1 MNPDGITLASAFI
14 FRISMQSPSS
24 VMSALR
30 AATKDAH
37 DSLEHGLRIASP
49 DATQTDYFNYLQDL
63 WGWLAPFES
72 TLWQS
77 PWPLEIRANARADK
91 LAWIAA
97 DLQALGL
104 QPWDIA
110 ELPRC
115 TNPPQLGTLAQRFGA
130 AYVVEGAQ
138 LGTKLLAK
146 RLGPQFAP
154 WQPRWLAGYG
164 ADNGRYWRQFMQA
177 AEHHLRAPAL
187 HQQAAQAAANTFET
201 LDQWFAKCEQERN
214 RRDDTAPDLLHA
226 GATTLS

>member
-1 MNPDGITLASAFI
+1 
-14 FRISMQSPSS
+14 MQSPSS
-24 VMSALR
+24 AMSVMSVLR

-37 DSLEHGLRIASP
+37 DSLEQGLRIASP

-63 WGWLAPFES
+63 WGWLAPFEH

-77 PWPLEIRANARADK
+77 PWPLEVRADTRADK

-115 TNPPQLGTLAQRFGA
+115 PNPPQLQTLAQRFGV

-138 LGTKLLAK
+138 LGTKVLAK

-154 WQPRWLAGYG
+154 WQPRWLTGYG

-177 AEHHLRAPAL
+177 AEHHLRAPFL
-187 HQQAAQAAANTFET
+187 HQQAAQAAATTFAT
-201 LDQWFAKCEQERN
+201 LDQWLATCAQVRQRGLEA
-214 RRDDTAPDLLHA
+214 TPALSHA
-226 GATTLS
+226 DASTLG